1 MSDTYESISFR
12 DESGLGHEWRDE
24 AACKGLD
31 PNLFHTGRGESTKEA
46 VAVCVGCLVVEQC
59 LKYAMD
65 NMIKVG
71 VWGGTTE
78 RQRRRMRRETNEIRN
93 QG

>member
-31 PNLFHTGRGESTKEA
+31 PNLFHTARGESTREA

-59 LKYAMD
+59 LEYAMS
-65 NMIKVG
+65 NNIKVG
-71 VWGGTTE
+71 IWGGKSE
-78 RQRRRMRRETNEIRN
+78 RQRRMLRRDRN
-93 QG
+93 M